1 HVTMDLPRAV
11 DRAQPLDELERGGAQ
26 PRIVAGRSPRRRPEA
41 LSHEADKVGPLDQ
54 LHREEALL
62 AGHVEI
68 VEPGQVG
75 MREIAQSAE
84 LLLEQ
89 IELLGSGPREE
100 PLQRDLGEQL
110 LVPCAMDRA
119 HCARA
124 EMRAELIAPCAERH
138 CRRLVPSHGRGRK
151 HERAIVCKKL
161 SRGQRVPTIVGGS
174 ETGCLLTTRSG
185 TKRHLREV
193 SFPETPTSRIRR
205 WPSQTSLSREHPRD
219 YSAAVPRRRH

>member
-1 HVTMDLPRAV
+1 
-11 DRAQPLDELERGGAQ
+11 E
-26 PRIVAGRSPRRRPEA
+26 
-41 LSHEADKVGPLDQ
+41 VGPLDQ

-75 MREIAQSAE
+75 MREIAQRAE

-89 IELLGSGPREE
+89 IELLGTAPREE

-119 HCARA
+119 HCTRA

-138 CRRLVPSHGRGRK
+138 RPRLVPSHGRGRTREGDRWQEAWTVK
-151 HERAIVCKKL
+151 
-161 SRGQRVPTIVGGS
+161 RGGQLASTPCRLVVGAEGRKPS
-174 ETGCLLTTRSG
+174 Q
-185 TKRHLREV
+185 
-193 SFPETPTSRIRR
+193 RIRAKVLLGTMTHGQHVESLR
-205 WPSQTSLSREHPRD
+205 CHPSVAKLGTSI
-219 YSAAVPRRRH
+219 